1 MVLSFFKEAP
11 FTDVLW
17 SAPCQQSTLVFSGK
31 YDGSCL
37 PLWPIGENVPGLI
50 DHPDWPRVRELMKLL
65 PYQVHVL
72 CTKLETISPMARSRL
87 FFLFS
92 PSSSTPDWASLVLS
106 PKDWLLELGI
116 YHHFWKNQL
125 FSLRNQKR
133 MLSER
138 SLLPVAQRVA
148 AYNNCL
154 MDGPQIIAKRK
165 AVGVLPTLVASYRR
179 QCDLPSKNLIT
190 KGILT
195 WLVPGALKT
204 TVFSTNLKRPD
215 C

>member
-125 FSLRNQKR
+125 FSLRNRKGC
-133 MLSER
+133 
-138 SLLPVAQRVA
+138 
-148 AYNNCL
+148 CL
-154 MDGPQIIAKRK
+154 KGHCSQWHN
-165 AVGVLPTLVASYRR
+165 VWLPTTIASWTVRR
-179 QCDLPSKNLIT
+179 LSPNGRQ
-190 KGILT
+190 
-195 WLVPGALKT
+195 
-204 TVFSTNLKRPD
+204 
-215 C
+215 